1 MEANQTVDAKEKKQL
16 KIAIIALL
24 VLAVF
29 QFVNSCTTGSRVKSL
44 TKSVKE
50 LDSAVVVLKARPVP
64 LTEAQVRDAVKD
76 ECMETMY
83 KYLIYETD
91 LDKGKTS
98 LSQIRSDVDR
108 VKQGN

>member
-1 MEANQTVDAKEKKQL
+1 MEAAKTPEVKDKQQL
-16 KIAIIALL
+16 RIAIIAIIVLL
-24 VLAVF
+24 LF
-29 QFVNSCTTGSRVKSL
+29 QFINSCTTNSKIKSL
-44 TKSVKE
+44 SKSLKD
-50 LDSAVVVLKARPVP
+50 LDSAVVALKARPIP
-64 LTEAQVRDAVKD
+64 LTEDQIRDAVKD

-108 VKQGN
+108 VKQE

>member
-1 MEANQTVDAKEKKQL
+1 MEEKIEVKEKQQL
-16 KIAIIALL
+16 KIAVIAIIVLL
-24 VLAVF
+24 LF
-29 QFVNSCTTGSRVKSL
+29 QFINSCTTSSKIKSL
-44 TKSVKE
+44 SKSVKE
-50 LDSAVVVLKARPVP
+50 LDSAVVALKARPVP
-64 LTEAQVRDAVKD
+64 LTDRQVRDAVKD

-108 VKQGN
+108 TKQE

>member
-1 MEANQTVDAKEKKQL
+1 MEATNVMDKEKRQL
-16 KIAIIALL
+16 KIAIISLI
-24 VLAVF
+24 VLSLF
-29 QFVNSCTTGSRVKSL
+29 QFINSCTTSSKVKSL
-44 TKSVKE
+44 TKTVKE
-50 LDSAVVVLKARPVP
+50 LDSAVVVLKVRPAP